1 MGALDFG
8 NKTVSSKLKQ
18 FTRQDVGKMINL
30 LFGESSALVATNE
43 EFAEMIERLLFGKS
57 NRFADSAFTAFINR
71 MEQYQKDEL
80 GVVSPKFIYEGV
92 VKASGWKWYLCSFN
106 KELRALKISLVKGT
120 LRWEQVN
127 NMIELL
133 QDYIEAVNSVLSG
146 YYRVNVD
153 SKSSREVF
161 DDVDFM
167 VRTDP
172 KYAEYN
178 KIFVEVDRILG

>member
-8 NKTVSSKLKQ
+8 NKIMSSKLKQ
-18 FTRQDVGKMINL
+18 FTRQDVGNIITL
-30 LFGESSALVATNE
+30 SITTTNK

-57 NRFADSAFTAFINR
+57 NRLADSAFATFIER
-71 MEQYQKDEL
+71 MEQYQLDEL

-106 KELRALKISLVKGT
+106 KQLRGLKTSLVNGT
-120 LRWEQVN
+120 PQWGQVN
-127 NMIELL
+127 SMIELL

-153 SKSSREVF
+153 SKSSREAF
-161 DDVDFM
+161 NDIDFM

-172 KYAEYN
+172 KYAGYN